1 MKDIFPNG
9 KAAFVL
15 FGIGVVVGIA
25 ITKYWLAIVLL
36 LLILATLATLIGMF
50 SDLIPRCS
58 DSPQQDDPFR
68 ALYRY
73 VRARW
78 DDIRQ
83 SLRLPALGADAQPSA
98 HVQADSARTH
108 RDVPSTE
115 LSETRESTASSKS
128 FVTIPKGTAQPRPI
142 ARSKPYQWQT
152 SAGSGNPGPVAV
164 RRHNT
169 SRSTSL
175 RTLPPSP
182 HEWRYQMMLFQA
194 NPPRVSLEKQAQGTV
209 DQWSQSHSTPHEKP
223 IHLRA
228 VIPRRALPPSPE
240 QWRRRRS

>member
-1 MKDIFPNG
+1 VKDIFPNG
-9 KAAFVL
+9 KAALVL
-15 FGIGVVVGIA
+15 FGIGVVVGLA
-25 ITKYWLAIVLL
+25 ITKYWLAILL
-36 LLILATLATLIGMF
+36 LLLTLATLATLIAMF
-50 SDLIPRCS
+50 SDLIPRGS

-78 DDIRQ
+78 NEVRQ
-83 SLRLPALGADAQPSA
+83 LPRLPARDSYAQHGP
-98 HVQADSARTH
+98 HVQADSTRTH
-108 RDVPSTE
+108 GHVRSIGLT
-115 LSETRESTASSKS
+115 ETRESTASSQS
-128 FVTIPKGTAQPRPI
+128 AVTIANETAQPRPV

-152 SAGSGNPGPVAV
+152 SAGSGSPRPLAV
-164 RRHNT
+164 RRHST

-175 RTLPPSP
+175 RALPSSP

-194 NPPRVSLEKQAQGTV
+194 NPPRVSLEKQPQGTV
-209 DQWSQSHSTPHEKP
+209 DQWSQSNSTPHEEP

-228 VIPRRALPPSPE
+228 VIPRRRLPPSPE